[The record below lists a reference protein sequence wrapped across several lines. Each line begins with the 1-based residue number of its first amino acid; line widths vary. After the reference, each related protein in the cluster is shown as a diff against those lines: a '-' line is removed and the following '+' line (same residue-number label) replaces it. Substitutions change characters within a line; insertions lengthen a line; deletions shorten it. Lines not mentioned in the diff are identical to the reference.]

1 MFKQNFSDLK
11 FWKSN
16 KAVFS
21 ATLSSCSWIC
31 IYIYKVWHV
40 HVCDF
45 AWPCLYAFI
54 SVPSSNFVNNCALKL
69 KSMHFVVMT
78 MCSMVK
84 WSCFVFRWM
93 HCGMSFHSRV
103 VIVVTAC
110 TVRLPPC
117 MNNIWTNRYYTLLE
131 VDCHSYNILTLIF
144 WFLNILCIYLLGRI
158 KIMRM
163 YTVVFY
169 WEKISSKVVVMS
181 RLFPLR
187 CFYIK
192 DLEVYVLMLTWEVWT
207 LWWVF
212 ACQYCIRM
220 NKIFY
225 CIFCYIYIY
234 FFVVNE
240 SPLPTILH
248 DILFPHLLNLLYKI
262 SQKTMI

>member
-45 AWPCLYAFI
+45 AWPCLSAFI

-158 KIMRM
+158 KIMRL
-163 YTVVFY
+163 YTVVF
-169 WEKISSKVVVMS
+169 
-181 RLFPLR
+181 LLR
-187 CFYIK
+187 ENFLKGCR
-192 DLEVYVLMLTWEVWT
+192 YVQIVSLKMFLYQRPRGLCVDANLGSVD

-220 NKIFY
+220 NKTFY

-248 DILFPHLLNLLYKI
+248 DILYPI
-262 SQKTMI
+262 C

>member
-31 IYIYKVWHV
+31 ICIYIYKVWHV

-45 AWPCLYAFI
+45 AWPCLSAFI

-207 LWWVF
+207 YDGFLH
-212 ACQYCIRM
+212 
-220 NKIFY
+220 
-225 CIFCYIYIY
+225 
-234 FFVVNE
+234 VN
-240 SPLPTILH
+240 IV
-248 DILFPHLLNLLYKI
+248 
-262 SQKTMI
+262 